1 LISISMQ
8 EYLRAIYQLQEER
21 APVST
26 TDLAA
31 TMNVAPASVT
41 GMIRKLHRRGLVEHV
56 PYRGVTLAPAG
67 RQEALR
73 LVRIHRLWEA
83 FLAEVLDLSWDE
95 VHEEAHRLETATSD
109 RLADLLAEFL
119 DQPQTDPHGQRIP
132 TRDGALP
139 PRMSLPLAE
148 VEVGQVVALLE
159 VPDGNP
165 ELLRYLGDL
174 ELYPGAEIQV
184 VAVDPFNGPFTI
196 RVGSRERILG
206 RELAGRLVVTY
217 IDRSRGEHDT

>member
-1 LISISMQ
+1 MQ
-8 EYLRAIYQLQEER
+8 EYLRAIYQLQEEQ

-31 TMNVAPASVT
+31 HLNVAPASVT
-41 GMIRKLHRRGLVEHV
+41 GMLRKLHEQKLVEHV

-73 LVRIHRLWEA
+73 LVRIHRLWEL
-83 FLAEVLDLSWDE
+83 FLAEVMDLSWDE
-95 VHEEAHRLETATSD
+95 VHEEAHRLEYATSD
-109 RLADLLAEFL
+109 RLADRLAEFL

-132 TRDGALP
+132 TREGALL
-139 PRMSLPLAE
+139 PRRGFPLAE
-148 VEVGQVVALLE
+148 VEAGQAVALVE

-165 ELLRYLGDL
+165 GLLRYLGEL
-174 ELYPGAEIQV
+174 ELYPGTKIQV

-196 RVGSRERILG
+196 RVGDSERVLG
-206 RELAGRLVVTY
+206 RDLAGKLMVAYTCDNRE
-217 IDRSRGEHDT
+217 EHDG